1 MGISITKC
9 WYAGRLCTGVCSN
22 SCGEWSIILDK
33 KLQNQ
38 SLHFFLL
45 LRAARGYG
53 YWVVVMKEV
62 VGKGF

>member
-1 MGISITKC
+1 MGC
-9 WYAGRLCTGVCSN
+9 VCSN

-33 KLQNQ
+33 KLLNQ

-45 LRAARGYG
+45 VTATRGYG
-53 YWVVVMKEV
+53 DWMKEV